1 MPPTR
6 RNHLATAGGVL
17 LSVDYFISF
26 EKYEKFIRI
35 WSKVA
40 NDYHGLSYAMQGSVN
55 QFNSSLP
62 KLACAVFKRTESI
75 FFSPLWWKKTK
86 KYVEGG

>member
-35 WSKVA
+35 WSEVA
-40 NDYHGLSYAMQGSVN
+40 NVYHGLSYAMQGSFN
-55 QFNSSLP
+55 QFNSGLP
-62 KLACAVFKRTESI
+62 RLACAVYKRTERIFFS
-75 FFSPLWWKKTK
+75 FFSPLW
-86 KYVEGG
+86 